1 MPELTV
7 MSDRALALAALLQA
21 IEQVQLMANQ
31 GQAQTEPLATCINS
45 LFVFDARDTESV
57 YGNRHQLKPGLKRL
71 AAQLQG
77 EAGRDG
83 TMTRIALNVLHLERQ
98 FQQNRQAMQDVHA
111 QLQRIQVQADT
122 LGTTH
127 PDVLAA
133 LGKLYAEAVSPLG
146 AKIMV
151 QGNPVYLAQA
161 QVVAE
166 VRAALLAAVRA
177 AVLWRQLGGSYWDF
191 FLSRGRLTEA
201 TRSLMGLV

>member
-1 MPELTV
+1 MK
-7 MSDRALALAALLQA
+7 DRAIALAALLQA
-21 IEQVQLMANQ
+21 VEQVQLMADQ

-45 LFVFDARDTESV
+45 LFVFDADQTEHI
-57 YGNRHQLKPGLKRL
+57 YGNRHQLKAGLKRL
-71 AAQLQG
+71 SNQLQG
-77 EAGRDG
+77 ESSRDNVI
-83 TMTRIALNVLHLERQ
+83 TRIALNVLHLERQ
-98 FQQNRQAMQDVHA
+98 FNRNPQAMQAVHA
-111 QLQRIQVQADT
+111 RLQEIKVQAESS
-122 LGTTH
+122 GATH

-133 LGKLYAEAVSPLG
+133 LGALYADKISPLG
-146 AKIMV
+146 PKIMV

-201 TRSLMGLV
+201 TRSLMGLA

>member
-1 MPELTV
+1 M
-7 MSDRALALAALLQA
+7 QA
-21 IEQVQLMANQ
+21 
-31 GQAQTEPLATCINS
+31 
-45 LFVFDARDTESV
+45 
-57 YGNRHQLKPGLKRL
+57 
-71 AAQLQG
+71 
-77 EAGRDG
+77 
-83 TMTRIALNVLHLERQ
+83 
-98 FQQNRQAMQDVHA
+98 VHA
-111 QLQRIQVQADT
+111 RLQEIKVQAESS
-122 LGTTH
+122 GATH

-133 LGKLYAEAVSPLG
+133 LGALYADKISPLG
-146 AKIMV
+146 PKIMV